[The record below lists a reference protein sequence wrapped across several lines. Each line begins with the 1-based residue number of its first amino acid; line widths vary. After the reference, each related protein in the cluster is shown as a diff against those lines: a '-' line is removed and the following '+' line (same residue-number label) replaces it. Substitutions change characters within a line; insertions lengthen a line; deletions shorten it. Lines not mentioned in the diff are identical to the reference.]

1 MPTNF
6 PSSID
11 AFVNPSPLSS
21 LSGVGVS
28 HHLQHT
34 NANDAIEALQAK
46 VGVTGATVI
55 ASIDF
60 RLLNASSVN
69 PGHLHSLAALVSL
82 PTDPADLLILPIDPQ
97 DILVLPM
104 LLKDGG
110 TGATVATTAL
120 DNLGVTLAGAPP
132 SIAASSATGTSTYMF
147 SRADHTHQGVLSVH
161 KSGDTV
167 LFGTVTFT
175 AGTDV
180 TITQVGN
187 NLEISTTAG
196 LAAEDLSAV
205 GFFGM
210 DTGV

>member
-1 MPTNF
+1 M
-6 PSSID
+6 
-11 AFVNPSPLSS
+11 
-21 LSGVGVS
+21 
-28 HHLQHT
+28 QHT

-46 VGVTGATVI
+46 VGVTGATVV
-55 ASIDF
+55 ASLDF
-60 RLLNASSVN
+60 GLINASSVN
-69 PGHLHSLAALVSL
+69 PGHIHSLAAIVSL
-82 PTDPADLLILPIDPQ
+82 PINPQ
-97 DILVLPM
+97 DLLVLP
-104 LLKDGG
+104 LLLLDGG

-180 TITQVGN
+180 QITQVGN

-196 LAAEDLSAV
+196 LAAEDISAV

-210 DTGV
+210 DAV